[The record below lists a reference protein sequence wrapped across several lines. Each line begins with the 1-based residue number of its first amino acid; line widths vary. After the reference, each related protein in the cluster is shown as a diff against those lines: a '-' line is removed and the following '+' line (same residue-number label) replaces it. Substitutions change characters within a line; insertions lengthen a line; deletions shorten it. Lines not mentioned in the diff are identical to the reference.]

1 MANSMT
7 GFASEESVA
16 GSYRL
21 VWEVRSVNHRYLDVS
36 LRLPDE
42 LRALEPRCRE
52 LVGVA
57 LGRGKVDCTLRLTVI
72 DQAGKSAELSVGVLE
87 ELKAL
92 EHQIHQRFSDA
103 RQLAVGEILRWPG
116 ALEERGAELAELA
129 EPAGECLSRAL
140 KSLGDARQREGDRL
154 LEMLAE
160 RCDSIESI
168 IAEIVP
174 RLPEAQKRYRARL
187 LERLERL
194 DVEADPAR
202 LEQELA
208 LLAQRLDVSE
218 ELDRLGSHVSEVR
231 DVLGRNEPIGR
242 RLDFLMQELNRE
254 ANTLSSKSQDEVLT
268 KAGVELKVLIEQMRE
283 QVQNLE

>member
-1 MANSMT
+1 MT
-7 GFASEESVA
+7 GFATEESVA

-36 LRLPDE
+36 LRLPDD

-52 LVGVA
+52 LIGA
-57 LGRGKVDCTLRLTVI
+57 TLGRGKIDCTLRLSVT
-72 DQAGKSAELSVGVLE
+72 DNAGASAELNADVLE
-87 ELKAL
+87 ELKSL
-92 EHQIHQRFSDA
+92 EHQIHQKFSDA

-116 ALEERGAELAELA
+116 ALEERGAELTELA
-129 EPAGECLSRAL
+129 EPASECLARTL
-140 KSLGDARQREGDRL
+140 KSLCDARQREGDRL

-160 RCDSIESI
+160 RCDGIETI
-168 IAEIVP
+168 IAELVP
-174 RLPEAQKRYRARL
+174 RLPEAQERYRARL

-202 LEQELA
+202 FEQELA

-268 KAGVELKVLIEQMRE
+268 KAGVELKVLVEQMRE

>member
-7 GFASEESVA
+7 GFATDESVA

-36 LRLPDE
+36 LRLPE
-42 LRALEPRCRE
+42 EFRALEPRCRE
-52 LVGVA
+52 LIGAA
-57 LGRGKVDCTLRLTVI
+57 LGRGKVDCSLKLTTVEN
-72 DQAGKSAELSVGVLE
+72 AGVTAELNAGVLE
-87 ELKAL
+87 DLKEL
-92 EHQIHQRFSDA
+92 EHQIHQKFSDA
-103 RQLAVGEILRWPG
+103 RQLAVGEIMRWPG

-129 EPAGECLSRAL
+129 EPAGESLSRAL
-140 KSLGDARQREGDRL
+140 VSLGNARKREGDRL
-154 LEMLAE
+154 LQMLAD
-160 RCDSIESI
+160 RCDSIEAI
-168 IAEIVP
+168 IAELVP
-174 RLPEAQKRYRARL
+174 RLPEAQERYRARL
-187 LERLERL
+187 LERLQRL
-194 DVEADPAR
+194 DIEADPAR
-202 LEQELA
+202 LEQELV
-208 LLAQRLDVSE
+208 LLAQKLDVAE

-231 DVLGRNEPIGR
+231 DVLTRDEPIGR